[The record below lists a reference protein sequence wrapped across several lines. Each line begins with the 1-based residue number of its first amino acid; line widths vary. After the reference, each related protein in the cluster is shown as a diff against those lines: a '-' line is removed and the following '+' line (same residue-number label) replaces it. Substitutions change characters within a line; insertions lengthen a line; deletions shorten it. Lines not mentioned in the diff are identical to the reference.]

1 MIKKRL
7 YLQVAKGSME
17 QPALQYV
24 EHNRSQSQMLAEK
37 DHNVTK
43 KILQNG

>member
-1 MIKKRL
+1 
-7 YLQVAKGSME
+7 ME

-37 DHNVTK
+37 YKHVYK
-43 KILQNG
+43 KLYIKKL

>member
-1 MIKKRL
+1 
-7 YLQVAKGSME
+7 ME

-37 DHNVTK
+37 DIMYQKGFYRMVKCFN
-43 KILQNG
+43 